1 MIIAFICLI
10 FCILTSVGVFHYT
23 YAMAADRNRQ
33 GMRLLVT
40 IPAEVDKDGDVQQ
53 IIQMYRRDLK
63 SLTLKLLLVGG
74 LLSAGFLWPRPSDY
88 VILFMLLAYASFLA
102 PMALYASLLQ
112 RCRQKLLRLKAERGW
127 SCPAA
132 TEPVVYADL
141 MTSRLKNKKTPSNIL
156 FALPALGSAAIFWA
170 FPQARQG
177 NMLLVLLGVN
187 LLIHGLCF
195 GIHYFIAHAP
205 AKVYTADS
213 RVNLALNQEYRR
225 WWSVA
230 YLLLS
235 FLQTVQMFLLVIF
248 HFRFIEEPSRLGT
261 DFLVICMVM
270 ALVPVLVILMAHRR
284 IQAQEKELLSQVSL
298 PAADEDNYYEFCGI
312 YGFYYSNP
320 HNPALM
326 VEKPFGIGSTLN
338 IGLAKGR
345 RIFTLTKILFTALL
359 AGIFLIVVF
368 EDFIPPVMQVSVG
381 KVSVARTLYPVEL
394 TAQQIENIR
403 LIEDK
408 FAGNRLYKNVGS
420 ATSRYLRGNFLQKGS
435 PVRLYLFPNSSPY
448 LRFQLKNADCGQ
460 LYFNY
465 QNPEQTQALWQRLKA
480 NLPAALFADGQM
492 VENATDLTDN
502 GKNNNP
508 EAAPNAV
515 GEQTTENPAS
525 EAENSTEPNDNQPKA
540 ENTSANAERAA
551 ELAAKRQAVTEAEL
565 DYSIPAGQG
574 SLHAVLNLPEGAAAP
589 VPALLFI
596 GGSGPATKEGIA
608 NIYLD
613 TAMHLLEHGIACV
626 RYDKRG
632 IARSASVVNAAQ
644 DEDKMVIEDFVGDA
658 AALLQ
663 KMKADQRFSKVYV
676 LGHSEGALVGTL
688 ALQKTAA
695 DGLICLAGAGR
706 NIAEVTLEQIT
717 ANPNNPSELVENSR
731 RIIAELKAGRTVS
744 EVPLLLNSLF
754 RPSVQPYL
762 ISWMRYE
769 PAEEIAKLK
778 ETPILIVQGGNDMQ
792 VQVID
797 AENLH
802 RAVPKSRLAVLPE
815 MTHMLKNSAVSKD
828 EVYRSMVL
836 SRKYLAVYQDD
847 SLPIAPQLIE
857 EITGFIGE

>member
-1 MIIAFICLI
+1 MILFICLI
-10 FCILTSVGVFHYT
+10 FCILTGVGVFHYT

-74 LLSAGFLWPRPSDY
+74 LLSAGFLWPRLSDY

-141 MTSRLKNKKTPSNIL
+141 MTSRLKNKKTPSNVL

-187 LLIHGLCF
+187 LLVHGLCF
-195 GIHYFIAHAP
+195 GVHYFIAHAP

-368 EDFIPPVMQVSVG
+368 EDFIPPVMQVSAG

-408 FAGNRLYKNVGS
+408 FAGIRLYKNVGS
-420 ATSRYLRGNFLQKGS
+420 ATSRYLRGNFLQKGT
-435 PVRLYLFPNSSPY
+435 PVRLYLFPKTSPY
-448 LRFQLKNADCGQ
+448 LCFQLKDADCQQ

-465 QNPEQTQALWQRLKA
+465 ASPERTRALWQRLKA
-480 NLPAALFADGQM
+480 NLPAALFTGEKAAESTIDSGADQTAGNQQTTGSPAAETGSRPDSAIKDTNSADSTGSQPSAES
-492 VENATDLTDN
+492 ENADATALAE
-502 GKNNNP
+502 KRK
-508 EAAPNAV
+508 AAL
-515 GEQTTENPAS
+515 
-525 EAENSTEPNDNQPKA
+525 KA
-540 ENTSANAERAA
+540 EM
-551 ELAAKRQAVTEAEL
+551 
-565 DYSIPAGQG
+565 DYSIPAGNG
-574 SLHAVLNLPEGAAAP
+574 SLHAVLNLPQGAAEP
-589 VPALLFI
+589 VPVVLFI
-596 GGSGPATKEGIA
+596 GGSGATTKEGPA
-608 NIYLD
+608 NLYLD
-613 TAMHLLEHGIACV
+613 MAADLLEHGIACV

-632 IARSASVVNAAQ
+632 IARSASVVDAVK

-663 KMKADQRFSKVYV
+663 KMKADSRLSKVYV

-717 ANPNNPSELVENSR
+717 ANPNNPAELVENSR

-769 PAEEIAKLK
+769 PTAELAKLK
-778 ETPILIVQGGNDMQ
+778 DIPILIAQGGNDMQ

-802 RAVPKSRLAVLPE
+802 RAVPESRLAIWPQ
-815 MTHMLKNSAVSKD
+815 MTHMLKNSEVSKE
-828 EVYRSMVL
+828 EVYRNMVL

-847 SLPIAPQLIE
+847 SLPVAPELIE

>member
-1 MIIAFICLI
+1 MIIAFISLI
-10 FCILTSVGVFHYT
+10 FCILTGVGVFHYT

-112 RCRQKLLRLKAERGW
+112 RCRQKLLRLKGERGW

-141 MTSRLKNKKTPSNIL
+141 MTSRLKNKKTPPDFL

-187 LLIHGLCF
+187 LLVHGLCF
-195 GIHYFIAHAP
+195 GVHYFIAHAP

-225 WWSVA
+225 QWSAA

-235 FLQTVQMFLLVIF
+235 FLQTVLMLVIVVF
-248 HFRFIEEPSRLGT
+248 HLRFIEEPSQWGA
-261 DFLVICMVM
+261 DFFAICMVM
-270 ALVPVLVILMAHRR
+270 ALLPVLVVFLTHNR
-284 IQAQEKELLSQVSL
+284 IRSQEKELLCQVNL
-298 PAADEDNYYEFCGI
+298 PATADEDNCYEFCGI

-338 IGLAKGR
+338 IGHAKGR
-345 RIFTLTKILFTALL
+345 RIFGLTKVLVNALL
-359 AGIFLIVVF
+359 IGIFLIVVF
-368 EDFIPPVMQVSVG
+368 EDFIPPAMQVSAG

-394 TAQQIENIR
+394 TAQQIENIQ

-480 NLPAALFADGQM
+480 NLPAALFTDGQM

-502 GKNNNP
+502 EKNNNL

-574 SLHAVLNLPEGAAAP
+574 SLHAVLNLPEGAAP

-632 IARSASVVNAAQ
+632 IARSASVVDAAK
-644 DEDKMVIEDFVGDA
+644 DEDKMVIEDFVGDVA
-658 AALLQ
+658 TLLQ

-688 ALQKTAA
+688 ALQKAAA

-717 ANPNNPSELVENSR
+717 ANPNNPAELVENSR

-778 ETPILIVQGGNDMQ
+778 EIPILIVQGGNDMQ

-802 RAVPKSRLAVLPE
+802 RAVPESRLAVLPE
-815 MTHMLKNSAVSKD
+815 MTHMLKNSAVSKE
-828 EVYRSMVL
+828 EVYRNMVL

-847 SLPIAPQLIE
+847 SLPVAPELIE

>member
-1 MIIAFICLI
+1 MIIAFISLI
-10 FCILTSVGVFHYT
+10 FCILTGVGVFHYT

-74 LLSAGFLWPRPSDY
+74 LLSAGFLWPRLSDY

-141 MTSRLKNKKTPSNIL
+141 MTSRLKNKKTPPDFL

-225 WWSVA
+225 QWSAA

-235 FLQTVQMFLLVIF
+235 FLQTVLMLVIVVF
-248 HFRFIEEPSRLGT
+248 HLRFIEEPSQWGA
-261 DFLVICMVM
+261 DFFAICMVM

-284 IQAQEKELLSQVSL
+284 IQAQERELLIQVSL

-368 EDFIPPVMQVSVG
+368 EDFIPPVMQVSAG

-394 TAQQIENIR
+394 TTQQIENIR

-465 QNPEQTQALWQRLKA
+465 QNPEQTQALWQKLKA
-480 NLPAALFADGQM
+480 NLPAALFTDGQM

-502 GKNNNP
+502 EKNNNL

-613 TAMHLLEHGIACV
+613 AAMHLLEHGIACV

-644 DEDKMVIEDFVGDA
+644 DEDKMVIEDFVGD
-658 AALLQ
+658 
-663 KMKADQRFSKVYV
+663 
-676 LGHSEGALVGTL
+676 
-688 ALQKTAA
+688 AA

-802 RAVPKSRLAVLPE
+802 RAVPESRLAVLPE
-815 MTHMLKNSAVSKD
+815 MTHMLKNSAVSKE
-828 EVYRSMVL
+828 EVYRNMVL

-847 SLPIAPQLIE
+847 SLPIAPELIE
-857 EITGFIGE
+857 EIVGFIGE

>member
-1 MIIAFICLI
+1 MIIAFISLLL
-10 FCILTSVGVFHYT
+10 CILTCLGAFYYT
-23 YAMAADRNRQ
+23 YAAAADRNRQ
-33 GMRLLVT
+33 GMYLLVT
-40 IPAEVDKDGDVQQ
+40 IPTQFEKEEDLQQ
-53 IIQMYRRDLK
+53 LIQNYRRDLK
-63 SLTLKLLLVGG
+63 GLSLKLLAVEV
-74 LLSAGFLWPRPSDY
+74 LLSAAWLWPVLSDY
-88 VILFMLLAYASFLA
+88 VTIFILLCYASFLA
-102 PMALYASLLQ
+102 PMALYGRLLY
-112 RCRQKLLRLKAERGW
+112 RYRQKLLQLKAERGW
-127 SCPAA
+127 YSPAA
-132 TEPVVYADL
+132 EPLIYADL
-141 MTSRLKNKKTPSNIL
+141 TTSRLKNKKTPPNVL

-177 NMLLVLLGVN
+177 NMLLVLLGTN

-195 GIHYFIAHAP
+195 GVHYFIAHAP
-205 AKVYTADS
+205 AKLYTADS

-225 WWSVA
+225 QWSAA

-235 FLQTVQMFLLVIF
+235 FLQTVLMLVIVVF
-248 HFRFIEEPSRLGT
+248 YLCFIEEPSRWGV
-261 DFLVICMVM
+261 DFFVICMVM
-270 ALVPVLVILMAHRR
+270 ALLPVLVVFLTHNR
-284 IQAQEKELLSQVSL
+284 IRSQEKELLRQVSL
-298 PAADEDNYYEFCGI
+298 PAAADEDNCYEFCGI

-320 HNPALM
+320 HNPAVM

-338 IGLAKGR
+338 IGHAKGR
-345 RIFTLTKILFTALL
+345 RLFGLTKVLANALL
-359 AGIFLIVVF
+359 IGIFLIVVF
-368 EDFIPPVMQVSVG
+368 EDFIPPVMQVSAG

-394 TAQQIENIR
+394 TAEKIENIQ
-403 LIEDK
+403 LMENK

-420 ATSRYLRGNFLQKGS
+420 ATGRYLRGNFLQKGS
-435 PVRLYLFPNSSPY
+435 PVRLYLFQNSTPY
-448 LRFQLKNADCGQ
+448 LCFQLKDADSKQ

-465 QNPEQTQALWQRLKA
+465 QNPEQTRALWQRLKA
-480 NLPAALFADGQM
+480 NLPAKLFSGEQAA
-492 VENATDLTDN
+492 EKSPDLTDSE
-502 GKNNNP
+502 KNINSK
-508 EAAPNAV
+508 EMTKTTE
-515 GEQTTENPAS
+515 EQTNTEKMPTAS
-525 EAENSTEPNDNQPKA
+525 
-540 ENTSANAERAA
+540 A
-551 ELAAKRQAVTEAEL
+551 ELAAKRKAVTEAEL

-574 SLHAVLNLPEGAAAP
+574 SLHAVLNLPEAAAAP
-589 VPALLFI
+589 VPAVLFI

-632 IARSASVVNAAQ
+632 IARSASVVDAAQ

-663 KMKADQRFSKVYV
+663 KMKTDQRFSKVYV

-717 ANPNNPSELVENSR
+717 ANPNNPAELVENSR

-744 EVPLLLNSLF
+744 EVPLLLNALF

-778 ETPILIVQGGNDMQ
+778 ETSILIVQGGNDMQ

-802 RAVPKSRLAVLPE
+802 RAVPESRLAVLPE
-815 MTHMLKNSAVSKD
+815 MTHMLKNSAVSKE
-828 EVYRSMVL
+828 EVYRNMVL
-836 SRKYLAVYQDD
+836 SQKYLAVYQDD
-847 SLPIAPQLIE
+847 SLLVALELIE
-857 EITGFIGE
+857 EIAGFIGE

>member
-1 MIIAFICLI
+1 MILFICLI
-10 FCILTSVGVFHYT
+10 FCILTGVGVFHYT

-141 MTSRLKNKKTPSNIL
+141 MTSRLKNKKTPPNVL

-187 LLIHGLCF
+187 LLVHGLCF
-195 GIHYFIAHAP
+195 GVHYFIAHAP

-270 ALVPVLVILMAHRR
+270 ALVPVLVILIAHRR

-368 EDFIPPVMQVSVG
+368 EDFIPPVMQVSAG

-448 LRFQLKNADCGQ
+448 LCFQLKDADSRQ

-465 QNPEQTQALWQRLKA
+465 QDPEQTRALWQRLKA
-480 NLPAALFADGQM
+480 NLPAALFTDGQM

-502 GKNNNP
+502 EKNNSP

-596 GGSGPATKEGIA
+596 GGSGPATKEGVA

-632 IARSASVVNAAQ
+632 IARSASVVDAAK

-663 KMKADQRFSKVYV
+663 KMKADSRLSRVYV

-706 NIAEVTLEQIT
+706 NIAEITLEQIT
-717 ANPNNPSELVENSR
+717 ANPNNPAELVENSR
-731 RIIAELKAGRTVS
+731 RIIAELKAGRRVS
-744 EVPLLLNSLF
+744 EVPLLLQSLF
-754 RPSVQPYL
+754 RSSVQPYL

-769 PAEEIAKLK
+769 PTAELAKLK
-778 ETPILIVQGGNDMQ
+778 DIPILIAQGGNDMQ

-802 RAVPKSRLAVLPE
+802 QAAPESQLAVLPE
-815 MTHMLKNSAVSKD
+815 MTHMLKNSAVSKE
-828 EVYRSMVL
+828 EVYRNMVL

-847 SLPIAPQLIE
+847 SLPIAPELMA
-857 EITGFIGE
+857 EIVKFVRK